1 MNMDYRIDLTGI
13 GNRAD
18 LHDRLQEALPLPVW
32 YGRNLDAFY
41 DCLTEQA
48 EEWNLTFCGTGDAD
62 AVLPAYMDAMRWL
75 CRAAQA
81 ENDRLRVTFEQE

>member
-1 MNMDYRIDLTGI
+1 MDYRIDRTGI

-41 DCLTEQA
+41 DCLTEKA

-62 AVLPAYMDAMRWL
+62 AVLPAYMDALRRL

>member
-62 AVLPAYMDAMRWL
+62 AVLPAYMDALRRL
-75 CRAAQA
+75 CRAAQV

>member
-1 MNMDYRIDLTGI
+1 MDYRIDLTGI

-48 EEWNLTFCGTGDAD
+48 EECC
-62 AVLPAYMDAMRWL
+62 PARLYG
-75 CRAAQA
+75 CPAQA
-81 ENDRLRVTFEQE
+81 LQGCPGGE

>member
-1 MNMDYRIDLTGI
+1 MDYRIDLTGI

-48 EEWNLTFCGTGDAD
+48 EDWNLTFCGTGDAD
-62 AVLPAYMDAMRWL
+62 AVMPAYMDALRRL
-75 CRAAQA
+75 CRASI
-81 ENDRLRVTFEQE
+81 

>member
-1 MNMDYRIDLTGI
+1 MDYRIDLTGI

-62 AVLPAYMDAMRWL
+62 TVLPAYMDALRRL

>member
-1 MNMDYRIDLTGI
+1 MDYRIDLTGI

-62 AVLPAYMDAMRWL
+62 AVLPAYMDALRRL
-75 CRAAQA
+75 CMAAQA

>member
-1 MNMDYRIDLTGI
+1 MDYRIDLTGI

-48 EEWNLTFCGTGDAD
+48 AEWNLTFCGTGDAD
-62 AVLPAYMDAMRWL
+62 AVLPAYMDALRRL

>member
-1 MNMDYRIDLTGI
+1 MDYRIDLTGI

-41 DCLTEQA
+41 DCLTEQVYG
-48 EEWNLTFCGTGDAD
+48 C
-62 AVLPAYMDAMRWL
+62 P
-75 CRAAQA
+75 AQA
-81 ENDRLRVTFEQE
+81 LQGCPGGE

>member
-1 MNMDYRIDLTGI
+1 MNMDYRIALTGS

-62 AVLPAYMDAMRWL
+62 AVLPAYMDALRRL

>member
-1 MNMDYRIDLTGI
+1 MDYRIDLTGI
-13 GNRAD
+13 GNRSE

-62 AVLPAYMDAMRWL
+62 AVLPAYMDALRRL

>member
-1 MNMDYRIDLTGI
+1 MDYRIDLTGI

-62 AVLPAYMDAMRWL
+62 AVLPAYMDALRRL

-81 ENDRLRVTFEQE
+81 ENDRLHIFFEE